1 MLQNT
6 LHKPKMSIL
15 LFRQISSC
23 SNSITIDNWNF
34 SAFENTTYLVNLLK
48 KKIFRYK
55 THKSSNAVQV
65 KQGIS
70 CLIWMKVRLILP

>member
-48 KKIFRYK
+48 KKYFDTK
-55 THKSSNAVQV
+55 HTKAAMLF
-65 KQGIS
+65 K
-70 CLIWMKVRLILP
+70 